1 MMNIKR
7 IGAIFEKDLKDFM
20 KNMMLIL
27 MPVVPIVLSLFY
39 RQMGV
44 GEEMPLSIIYI
55 IVGVVFT
62 TVTANCI
69 MAMMAEEK
77 EKKTLHGLTMS
88 PASFLDVIIGKS
100 LVTGLMTLITLVIS
114 LTIIGMDPIL
124 NIRGLVGLILLFL
137 FFLLIGIGVGLFAKS
152 VSTTSA
158 YIMPIMFAFGF
169 TPMIEFMNLSKDNL
183 ALRISDAF
191 PLPQLISMSETETW
205 MPLFVV
211 TIWVLGAALFTY
223 ICFKKTQKFS

>member
-1 MMNIKR
+1 
-7 IGAIFEKDLKDFM
+7 DFM
-20 KNMMLIL
+20 KNMILIL

-39 RQMGV
+39 RQMGA
-44 GEEMPLSIIYI
+44 GEGMPLSVIYI

-100 LVTGLMTLITLVIS
+100 LVTGLMTLITLVIT
-114 LTIIGMDPIL
+114 LTIVGIDPIL
-124 NIRGLVGLILLFL
+124 NIRDLIGLVLLFL
-137 FFLLIGIGVGLFAKS
+137 FFLLLGIGVGLFAKS
-152 VSTTSA
+152 VSATSA

-169 TPMIEFMNLSKDNL
+169 TPMIDFMN
-183 ALRISDAF
+183 R
-191 PLPQLISMSETETW
+191 SEEHTSE
-205 MPLFVV
+205 LQSRFDLVCR
-211 TIWVLGAALFTY
+211 LLLE
-223 ICFKKTQKFS
+223 